1 MDPRGLRCVLTPPRP
16 GLVAYHRRMLEAR
29 VQQQFFEAADLLNQ
43 SAQVLA
49 RPLAQAAQAVLSC
62 ITGGGKLLVAG
73 ADEGAALAPAV
84 VAAFTGRFER
94 DRPPMSALALSD
106 AAPLSLR
113 AQLRALGQPGD
124 LLLLIDP
131 SSLSPALSE
140 AARVA
145 QAADLS
151 VIVFT
156 GAETAGWREV
166 LADTDVLVAVPHERA
181 ARVAEVHL
189 LLLHGLCDAV
199 DLQLM
204 GEMDPT

>member
-1 MDPRGLRCVLTPPRP
+1 
-16 GLVAYHRRMLEAR
+16 MLEAR
-29 VQQQFFEAADLLNQ
+29 VQQQFFEAADLFNQ
-43 SAQVLA
+43 SAEVLA
-49 RPLAQAAQAVLSC
+49 RPLAQAAQAVLAC

-73 ADEGAALAPAV
+73 ADEGAALAPVV

-94 DRPPMSALALSD
+94 DRPPMAALVLTD
-106 AAPLSLR
+106 APPLSLR
-113 AQLRALGQPGD
+113 AQVRAIGQPGD
-124 LLLLIDP
+124 LLLIIDP
-131 SSLSPALSE
+131 SGASPALRE

-145 QAADLS
+145 LEAEVS
-151 VIVFT
+151 VIVFA
-156 GAETAGWREV
+156 GAETMGWRER
-166 LADTDVLVAVPHERA
+166 LGDTDVLVAVPHERA

>member
-1 MDPRGLRCVLTPPRP
+1 
-16 GLVAYHRRMLEAR
+16 MLEAR
-29 VQQQFFEAADLLNQ
+29 VQQQFFEAADLFNQ
-43 SAQVLA
+43 GAQSLA

-73 ADEGAALAPAV
+73 ADEGAALAAV
-84 VAAFTGRFER
+84 LVAALTGRFER
-94 DRPPMSALALSD
+94 DRPPMAALALTD
-106 AAPLSLR
+106 APPLNVH

-131 SSLSPALSE
+131 SGASRVLRE

-145 QAADLS
+145 HEAEVS
-151 VIVFT
+151 VIVCA
-156 GAETAGWREV
+156 GADTIGWREV
-166 LADTDVLVAVPHERA
+166 LVDTDMLLAVPHERA